1 MKKMMSAI
9 AAMAVTMSLATA
21 QAAPE
26 PTAQAAP
33 EPASQQGAKEAEAK
47 PAVPAAAKSAAPLR
61 ERALRSEIKARGAEM
76 RKKLME
82 ESGAP
87 QVRDRQ

>member
-9 AAMAVTMSLATA
+9 AALAVTMSLAA
-21 QAAPE
+21 
-26 PTAQAAP
+26 AQAAP
-33 EPASQQGAKEAEAK
+33 EPAPQQGAKEAEAK
-47 PAVPAAAKSAAPLR
+47 PPVPAAAAKSAAPLR

-82 ESGAP
+82 ESVTP

>member
-1 MKKMMSAI
+1 MKKTMSAI
-9 AAMAVTMSLATA
+9 AALVVTMSLAA
-21 QAAPE
+21 
-26 PTAQAAP
+26 AQAAP
-33 EPASQQGAKEAEAK
+33 EPASQQGAKEAQAK
-47 PAVPAAAKSAAPLR
+47 PAVPAPAAKSAAPLR

-82 ESGAP
+82 ESGTP

>member
-9 AAMAVTMSLATA
+9 AALAVTMSLAAA

-26 PTAQAAP
+26 Q
-33 EPASQQGAKEAEAK
+33 ASQQGAKEAEAK
-47 PAVPAAAKSAAPLR
+47 PAAPAAAKSAAPLK
-61 ERALRSEIKARGAEM
+61 ERALRSGIKARGAEM

>member
-9 AAMAVTMSLATA
+9 AALAVTMSLAA
-21 QAAPE
+21 
-26 PTAQAAP
+26 AQAAP

-47 PAVPAAAKSAAPLR
+47 PAVPAAAKSAAPLK

-82 ESGAP
+82 ESGTP